1 MENHILQ
8 SMIGKKHTQF
18 NYIVVV
24 VVVVAFDADKLT
36 SVNAK
41 SSFFDVSVI
50 SISLIFFESPI
61 RNGSLIRLAIR
72 VRSFSEYINQSIDK

>member
-18 NYIVVV
+18 NYIV

-72 VRSFSEYINQSIDK
+72 VRSFSEYINQSIDI

>member
-18 NYIVVV
+18 NYIVV